1 MSVSIVKR
9 VALLVIVLLLVK
21 FSVVMGKTVTLKQV
35 KDYVKWTLKSRFPH
49 DDVDAASAE
58 VSACLKICEKGIEG
72 CMNSCA
78 ACSAHGSCDPDSC
91 RRDCWDKA
99 AKCMARCHEMFISK
113 VKMIALFL
121 HSNKDY
127 LSASRK
133 RQEEL
138 VEDLYKF
145 LKREKLPLPCC
156 TRGNIELLKNKYLVK
171 YAGNEY
177 IKAFIK
183 WYFDEWWKRE
193 VKLLKER

>member
-9 VALLVIVLLLVK
+9 VALLVIVLLLAN

-49 DDVDAASAE
+49 DDVDASTEE
-58 VSACLKICEKGIEG
+58 VECLRGCALVAQA
-72 CMNSCA
+72 CMNSCSS
-78 ACSAHGSCDPDSC
+78 CVHGGCDPNSC
-91 RRDCWDKA
+91 RRECWEEYK
-99 AKCMARCHEMFISK
+99 KCRISCKEMYISK

-121 HSNKDY
+121 HSNKNY
-127 LSASRK
+127 LFASRRK
-133 RQEEL
+133 QEEL

-145 LKREKLPLPCC
+145 LKKEKLPLPCC

-171 YAGNEY
+171 YTGNEY

-193 VKLLKER
+193 VKLLKEK